1 MNEENT
7 TPEGAPERFSS
18 KYLDI
23 ADKYNMNDAELSE
36 YLQYQ
41 DIKDDEFNS
50 ILNERSRRNQEKAAL
65 DQQMLQTKIGQINTE
80 IEQLERQPEEET
92 EKLRVGALREF
103 GASTL
108 ETFGKLDYLFSTL
121 TGGYGS
127 GMIGPLASL
136 PPDVRLQMVK
146 DEAEDVREGMRE
158 IEGGFMENI
167 TPFDG
172 EGNFLDGLN
181 YAFTSIAGSIPSMAL
196 IGGTGGAGVYLFG
209 AAEGLSAYHDV
220 KYRKD
225 MSNAEKF
232 GYSLFSGTI
241 EAASEK
247 VSAGIIGKSFKGAKN
262 SIKDNLLSRQFS
274 RGMLKTMGLGGAE
287 EFGAEFSAGVLQSL
301 NQQAFLSD
309 RDIDYK
315 AAFKA
320 GIEGGI
326 IGALGGGAF
335 GGLGYTAGALSV
347 DAAQKTAMEIDS
359 QLAEA
364 ESKRKELLRE
374 LDNASTEAEKR
385 TIGSLI
391 VDFDRKRAEAFD
403 KKSSRYRVMRRRNPE
418 ALQELNSKAV
428 MIQAAKM
435 RYESATTDAARQVIK
450 SNLEGLINDFNAID
464 AAALDP
470 DAQLTIT
477 EKYQDAMDDINMAIR
492 ESEAD
497 LEAVADMEPQ
507 NDGDLIAVQ
516 GVMDRI
522 SSLKNLKKNLMR
534 ASGEVDAAMRS
545 GKNLEIAK
553 AEAKLDDLLSES
565 LPSDANDLVNKKQVE
580 DDLGQDSSVD
590 TVVEDVE
597 TEIPELDVI
606 TANSSSLLGDDFV
619 ENTKG
624 TEINFGIMGAVNNML
639 SAFKSANVGVVIH
652 RTSDSY
658 NTARGKSD
666 GASVA
671 FYDKETN
678 NIHLSPKA
686 TPNTVKHEFI
696 HGALRSVFDNKEAR
710 TRLFNEVRKI
720 ANSDPAARDLY
731 NRIVTAYTEQGYTG
745 KRLEE
750 EVIVNFIEKLSEPSV
765 YEQVQQKGIIQK
777 IIDAINRILGTRFNV
792 PDSMLITDKSELMD
806 VVKAFRF
813 AEDTGGRV
821 DVQSLA
827 DEMSDGRFDSISK
840 AYPDLIDKEVTYTVH
855 QPSNNSLGYK
865 ASYKTVKV
873 RDYFHWR
880 NFWASMTGNG
890 KKDWIVQA
898 TYKMD
903 DGRTKLIK
911 KPSPKR
917 DRRTGEVLDME
928 PKFKSYAEYH
938 VDRYRKQNEAYK
950 RIQKENAQIRTAQ
963 YYLKEEGIDPE
974 DLSPEDM
981 LFVEDRVLVKDD
993 HKLDSLEDV
1002 EPLMVIKGGLK
1013 FKPNARQKLIKGDLK
1028 DYKGLPSINL
1038 PYDET
1043 NPKETR
1049 GAGIAGIANPKD
1061 PSRRLISSVSDRS
1074 INVSVVQAL
1083 TKALKNGFDTV
1094 VITHSSMSIDAVLS
1108 NPVVFDEF
1116 FKEFYKRLDK
1126 VVLSNTQEDSTVMNT
1141 LSTMTRITNGLV
1153 SSVDLKGDRAAT
1165 LIEMMQDVPSFD
1177 MDTLTISDPKQVFKY
1192 LETLSNPDILSF
1204 DQRRIFIKKL
1214 TKKGSLYDE
1223 YLKDHGRTESDW
1235 LSFLDEIIPEK
1246 EFIDK
1251 FRDEAFKDM
1260 PPNAIVAAKVIKLK
1274 REGGV
1279 VNFKMEKVDGPFQ
1292 YAVTIPKD
1300 DIELLYFENI
1310 YDFNDIYG
1318 EYEFKSGEFKGSKVK
1333 DLVGSDKGTRSIAA
1347 LRRGIVI
1354 TDGDSVLDSLVD
1366 TDSLTLDQFQPR
1378 EQSTIDS
1385 ITTRFKV
1392 KLQDRFAK
1400 VMMLQEDIEKFR
1412 GKPVSESRDFKASEE
1427 LMHGQTKDSLD
1438 KLEDKVKSIAEDM
1451 KSGGFNSDDVSDYV
1465 YAKHAKERNKL
1476 IYERSE
1482 GKVEDG
1488 SGMSDQRAEEI
1499 LNSYTGKQKEDM
1511 EAIAAKVKAIVE
1523 DTRKTYVEFGLESQS
1538 TIDAFE
1544 EMFKDY
1550 VPLSGIASD
1559 ELDGETSYYPTG
1571 GGGLPVYGST
1581 VKKARG
1587 RKTQAQN
1594 ILAQVIAQNAQ
1605 AKVRGHKNK
1614 AMNTL
1619 YNLVKDNPNEKV
1631 WRITNSVKYDSEH
1644 AVGVRVNGEQKYIVF
1659 RDSSMAK
1666 SLKNMGVEKLDFFSK
1681 LLRAPAQWLRRSFTT
1696 ANPEFIISNFARDI
1710 QSSVF
1715 NALAE
1720 AEIEGGMINGKE
1732 IALKIV
1738 GGVKTTLPQ
1747 LAKNAIG
1754 RPMTAEMQRYFDE
1767 FKEDGGQTGWAHIK
1781 PVSQIAAEIEAMT
1794 TEDSK
1799 AKKAKEWMAKNSI
1812 EVIENINDAFE
1823 NSIRLSAYIEARK
1836 SGASRTKAAQLAKN
1850 ITVNFNK
1857 HGELGPVAN
1866 AWFLFFN
1873 ASIQGTA
1880 RLGRSLLKL
1889 KPAYVPFGGK
1899 KSGIQRLNSA
1909 QKLAGGLSL
1918 LSGMLAMINIALS
1931 DEDEDG
1937 ELFYNKIPDYEKERN
1952 LIMMYDGK
1960 HYIKIPL
1967 PYGFNI
1973 FANIGTALTEVS
1985 TGNREA
1991 VDALNFIAMSTMSS
2005 FSPIS
2010 FGQSKDMFNYLGKA
2024 VVPTVFKPVVEIM
2037 TNETYFGGS
2046 VYREQFPV
2054 GAKKPESELGFKSPK
2069 NVQEFFK
2076 WMNEAT
2082 GGNEFESGWI
2092 DQNPDKFWH
2101 IFDYYLGGAGQ
2112 FLNRS
2117 GEFLHGMG
2125 ASIAEGEKLP
2135 MEANDIPFLRKLYG
2149 DPSKYYDYQL
2159 YTDRKEEIQQLYKT
2173 VRSGDYEKGD
2183 PKYKGIGSLDKQ
2195 VKNVE
2200 KRLKALRAKRKQ
2212 AYDLDYFERQ
2222 KMLAELFEKER
2233 EIVMA
2238 FNKRYNETRGE

>member
-7 TPEGAPERFSS
+7 NPEGAPERFSS

-80 IEQLERQPEEET
+80 IEQLERQPEEQP
-92 EKLRVGALREF
+92 EKLRVGALRELR
-103 GASTL
+103 ASTL

-127 GMIGPLASL
+127 GMVGPLASL
-136 PPDVRLQMVK
+136 PADVRLQMVK
-146 DEAEDVREGMRE
+146 DEAEDIREGMRE

-196 IGGTGGAGVYLFG
+196 IGGTGGAGMYLVG

-359 QLAEA
+359 QLSEV
-364 ESKRKELLRE
+364 ETKRKELLRE

-385 TIGSLI
+385 AIGSLI

-418 ALQELNSKAV
+418 ALQDLNNKAV

-534 ASGEVDAAMRS
+534 ASGEVDAAMRA

-765 YEQVQQKGIIQK
+765 YEQVQQKGIVQK

-813 AEDTGGRV
+813 AEDTGSRV

-855 QPSNNSLGYK
+855 QPSNNSLGYN

-917 DRRTGEVLDME
+917 DRRTGGVLNMKS
-928 PKFKSYAEYH
+928 KFENYTQHKVNFSKKTL
-938 VDRYRKQNEAYK
+938 DSLN
-950 RIQKENAQIRTAQ
+950 RISKLQGLE
-963 YYLKEEGIDPE
+963 LKEEVSSNVPIDFSGNK
-974 DLSPEDM
+974 D
-981 LFVEDRVLVKDD
+981 VLAD
-993 HKLDSLEDV
+993 
-1002 EPLMVIKGGLK
+1002 
-1013 FKPNARQKLIKGDLK
+1013 
-1028 DYKGLPSINL
+1028 
-1038 PYDET
+1038 
-1043 NPKETR
+1043 
-1049 GAGIAGIANPKD
+1049 
-1061 PSRRLISSVSDRS
+1061 
-1074 INVSVVQAL
+1074 NVS
-1083 TKALKNGFDTV
+1083 
-1094 VITHSSMSIDAVLS
+1094 
-1108 NPVVFDEF
+1108 
-1116 FKEFYKRLDK
+1116 
-1126 VVLSNTQEDSTVMNT
+1126 
-1141 LSTMTRITNGLV
+1141 
-1153 SSVDLKGDRAAT
+1153 
-1165 LIEMMQDVPSFD
+1165 
-1177 MDTLTISDPKQVFKY
+1177 
-1192 LETLSNPDILSF
+1192 
-1204 DQRRIFIKKL
+1204 
-1214 TKKGSLYDE
+1214 
-1223 YLKDHGRTESDW
+1223 
-1235 LSFLDEIIPEK
+1235 
-1246 EFIDK
+1246 
-1251 FRDEAFKDM
+1251 
-1260 PPNAIVAAKVIKLK
+1260 
-1274 REGGV
+1274 
-1279 VNFKMEKVDGPFQ
+1279 
-1292 YAVTIPKD
+1292 
-1300 DIELLYFENI
+1300 
-1310 YDFNDIYG
+1310 
-1318 EYEFKSGEFKGSKVK
+1318 
-1333 DLVGSDKGTRSIAA
+1333 
-1347 LRRGIVI
+1347 
-1354 TDGDSVLDSLVD
+1354 DSLVD

-1451 KSGGFNSDDVSDYV
+1451 KAGGFSSDAVSDYI

-1499 LNSYTGKQKEDM
+1499 LNSYTGKKKEDM

-1659 RDSSMAK
+1659 RDASMAK

-1720 AEIEGGMINGKE
+1720 AEIEGGMINGKD

-1889 KPAYVPFGGK
+1889 KPAYVPFGSK